1 MIYSIARS
9 VAKQSLTGWVERW
22 MLLLQAFEFDIHHCL
37 GVQHVEID
45 YLSRLE
51 SGEPIECVND
61 DLQDAELFGISL
73 SPPNP
78 DSVQISA

>member
-51 SGEPIECVND
+51 SGELAEGLHD
-61 DLQDAELFGISL
+61 DLLESL
-73 SPPNP
+73 KFLEYPPHL
-78 DSVQISA
+78 QIRILKIGG